1 MKSAVKLFL
10 WSLLPAAVLLCL
22 LPSGAR
28 AATQTVDVF
37 PNSDISLGGWTSRS
51 SGDSNWNR
59 IHRLVSERADNSW
72 MCSATRDAVSY
83 FGAGAAKNPA
93 ASSLPMPDVQQGV
106 TQIAASATGKSAV
119 EIGAVTGQ
127 PRIQLEIMNNSGVLA
142 SGAQTEWTGPS
153 TGFATVT
160 GCNAFTWGDWRTSTA
175 GATFS
180 PGNELMQAQINSLQF
195 RLIRDSADNIAGR
208 GVRVMAMT
216 ARLHYVTYA
225 TLVQSSYRV
234 YQNAN
239 SQTPGTPLAP
249 VNNRA
254 ELDIDNGSIEDT
266 FRVRMNVQT
275 QDERWLQNYGSYL
288 LQFAQKDINAP
299 CSTATGW
306 TNVTSYGGKVRW
318 HMNSNVPTATQL
330 TNANSAHDPT
340 TGSGT
345 NVYQRYYSHPNAVT
359 KSAEV
364 PVGNSALW
372 DFSLKLYGANYG
384 ESFCLRLGPN
394 ASTQPLNN
402 FQQYP
407 EIVATGGTLG
417 LFVIDRDFQL
427 VPSPYVV
434 FPSQLTQ
441 MTCVQSRATMGDFQE
456 TWIIAVNDERW
467 NGGNWSLHMAPTA
480 GVNAKWTSLSPLNT
494 RTYSFNDPS
503 GSPPG
508 CNNGQLRVDLTSA
521 NIYPVFD
528 DICSAAGVTL
538 GANAGYLGAAP
549 ITLASA
555 AGVEVDCPYAL
566 EGVGLEQSIPGG
578 MPPDHYSLDMTLTL
592 MSS

>member
-1 MKSAVKLFL
+1 
-10 WSLLPAAVLLCL
+10 
-22 LPSGAR
+22 
-28 AATQTVDVF
+28 
-37 PNSDISLGGWTSRS
+37 
-51 SGDSNWNR
+51 
-59 IHRLVSERADNSW
+59 

-239 SQTPGTPLAP
+239 SQTPGAPLAP

-306 TNVTSYGGKVRW
+306 TNVTSYDGKVRW
-318 HMNSNVPTATQL
+318 HSNSNVPTDTQL

-345 NVYQRYYSHPNAVT
+345 NVYQHYYSHPNLVT

-372 DFSLKLYGANYG
+372 DFSLKLYDANYG

-394 ASTQPLNN
+394 ASTQPLNS

-417 LFVIDRDFQL
+417 LLVIDRDFQI

-555 AGVEVDCPYAL
+555 AGAEVNCPYAL